1 MIPLLYALGVW
12 QGKIQFSWNERIQG
26 KNAGLTGHLSE
37 ILSNLPLVKETVKPL
52 DSSVVSGKYFQFS
65 YH

>member
-37 ILSNLPLVKETVKPL
+37 ILSNLPLVKE
-52 DSSVVSGKYFQFS
+52 FCAEE
-65 YH
+65 